1 MQSINTINPKAVI
14 MIKIGSNPLAISDF
28 IPYGIFGFY
37 HCFKWILT
45 IRLIA
50 GRLDK
55 V

>member
-1 MQSINTINPKAVI
+1 MQSINKINPKAVI
-14 MIKIGSNPLAISDF
+14 MFKVDSNPQAISDF
-28 IPYGIFGFY
+28 IPYSIFAFY

-45 IRLIA
+45 MKPIA